1 MNYGLQSPA
10 RRTGPPTRET
20 MTGISVPPLI
30 GRWVRLEPTAAE
42 HREPL
47 RAAADDD
54 RIWRHTLALGR
65 GPGFDAMF
73 DEAFAQ
79 RDAGRQFPF
88 AVRQLADGRLV
99 GSTSYLDIMPRHK
112 RVEIGSTWYA
122 PDVWGTRVNPDC
134 KLLWLEHAFDVLGVN
149 RVALVTDLLNERSQR
164 AIAKLGA
171 VREGVLRAHM
181 VSQGGRIRDSVVF
194 SITTAE
200 WPQVKAGLLAR
211 LAKAEE
217 DSPQSHRGHGAEPD
231 TEKPE

>member
-1 MNYGLQSPA
+1 M
-10 RRTGPPTRET
+10 TWGP
-20 MTGISVPPLI
+20 IPPLV
-30 GRWVRLEPTAAE
+30 GRWVRLEPLAAE

-73 DEAFAQ
+73 DEALAQ
-79 RDAGRQFPF
+79 RDAGRQLPF
-88 AVRQLADGRLV
+88 AVRSLAGGRLV
-99 GSTSYLDIMPRHK
+99 GSTSYLDVTPRHR
-112 RVEIGSTWYA
+112 RVEIGATWYA
-122 PDVWGTRVNPDC
+122 PDVWGTRVNPEC
-134 KLLWLEHAFDVLGVN
+134 KLLLLEHAFEVLGVN

-194 SITTAE
+194 GITTAE
-200 WPQVKAGLLAR
+200 WPRVRAGLLAR
-211 LAKAEE
+211 VGEAEE
-217 DSPQSHRGHGAEPD
+217 GSPQRHREHRAEPN
-231 TEKPE
+231 TEKTE